1 MIVSLKIYVTNVTTT
16 SDQRTPS
23 ANTETNVT
31 AKSQNDVV
39 TTTSQ
44 QRHRTTSQ
52 QRTILGGAQF
62 TAAAC
67 MRRRKRNDRSVQS
80 VDEGQLRW
88 YFSGDDDG
96 DDGDD
101 GWDSDELVRLIGH
114 TQLLSAAVY
123 FIFVSCQLSF
133 WFCAKIMSYCNENQL
148 ARMKDDGV
156 DVMSSVFTLL
166 CTSRAQSTSMYG
178 SGEMHVA
185 TIKARRLIHMSRDY
199 SVE

>member
-1 MIVSLKIYVTNVTTT
+1 MAS
-16 SDQRTPS
+16 QR
-23 ANTETNVT
+23 
-31 AKSQNDVV
+31 
-39 TTTSQ
+39 
-44 QRHRTTSQ
+44 
-52 QRTILGGAQF
+52 RTILGGAQF
-62 TAAAC
+62 TAAC

-80 VDEGQLRW
+80 ADEGQLRW
-88 YFSGDDDG
+88 YFSGG

-101 GWDSDELVRLIGH
+101 GWASDELVRLIGH

-166 CTSRAQSTSMYG
+166 CTSRAQSTSLWL
-178 SGEMHVA
+178 
-185 TIKARRLIHMSRDY
+185 ARARCTWRQLKQGDWFIIMSRDY